1 MGGDI
6 HDPRDAIMGAAN
18 YLRAS
23 GALGDYRRALYA
35 YNPSSLYV
43 SGVLNHA
50 RRMIRDRRAFY
61 AYYAWQIFVR
71 TPNGERRL
79 TGPAR
84 VADQRQRAK

>member
-1 MGGDI
+1 MGGDRR
-6 HDPRDAIMGAAN
+6 DPRDAIMGAAN

-23 GALGDYRRALYA
+23 GAPGDYRRALYA
-35 YNPSSLYV
+35 YNPSRLYV

-71 TPNGERRL
+71 SPNGERRL
-79 TGPAR
+79 TGPS
-84 VADQRQRAK
+84 